1 MRKFNLLKSFALAFL
16 PLLVS
21 CSGETKKQETKEE
34 KPLVRVESVS
44 NTDVDQNYEFTA
56 TVEANVVNNIAP
68 SIAVRIEDI
77 LVEVGDPVKK
87 GQKLVQMDRSNLKQT
102 KTQLDNM
109 QIEFNRVDE
118 LYKVGGVSKS
128 EWDAKKTQL
137 EVTRSQYEN
146 LIENTQL
153 ISPINGIVTARNYDK
168 GDMFA
173 LGSPVLVIEQITPV
187 KLLINVSELFYTKVK
202 KGMEAQIKLDVYG
215 DESFNGKVSLIYP
228 SINPQTRTFPVEI
241 TIPNSDQKVRSGMFA
256 RVTMNFGT
264 LNHVVVP
271 DLSVIKQSGS
281 GDRFIYVYKDGKVSY
296 NKVVLGQRLN
306 DKYELISGVE
316 NGDQVVVAGQN
327 RLNNGMEV
335 EVEK

>member
-168 GDMFA
+168 GDMFGM
-173 LGSPVLVIEQITPV
+173 GSPVLVIEQITPV

-202 KGMEAQIKLDVYG
+202 KGMEAKIKLDVYG